1 LEEVDEGELDEVAE
15 EVEEVDE
22 VAEDDLAETGDDVE
36 EVEEA
41 EEVES
46 DDLENE
52 EAEESDLEEVLEEGI
67 AEEEPVV
74 LAEDEVEELGEE
86 DGLEVAEEED
96 IEEAELEDE
105 AVEEEVEGEVEEVD
119 EVAEDEA
126 LDEALEVTEDDE
138 PEEVEE
144 IEEGELEDEGE
155 LDEVAEEVE
164 EVDEVAEDDLAEIGD
179 DVEELEDVDAVDG
192 DDIEGE
198 LLEAGGGDQGTLQGK
213 GDDEEISIDENVG
226 FAQDD
231 GEGSAK
237 GGGPEKGEPLDDTG
251 DFKEIELL
259 ERAEAEGGLLEEK
272 GLGWDDEEGIEND
285 EKARLLAEQFNQSLA
300 AMDRFFNQYL
310 LIPKGKYPVG
320 NGGPPGKE
328 RPKAWLEMAPFY
340 MGKFPV
346 TNALFEIFVE
356 KTGYKTTAERL
367 GYGTVYYPRARKRI
381 DEETGLETLDWR
393 SDLTSKTVEGACWY
407 QPLGP
412 GSTLHGKRSHPVVQ
426 VSLEDAMAFAA
437 WTGKRL
443 PTEEEWEAAT
453 RTAQGYPFPWGK
465 EWKEGACNVEES
477 LVGDTTPVDRFLD
490 WGNEFGIADA
500 LGNVLEWTSSPWEP
514 EEEGKRYF
522 IVKGGSWIS
531 NRPLF
536 LWNRFKMEPDS
547 TSNILGFR
555 CIAV

>member
-1 LEEVDEGELDEVAE
+1 VDELAEDELEEVDEGELDEVAE

-36 EVEEA
+36 E
-41 EEVES
+41 
-46 DDLENE
+46 
-52 EAEESDLEEVLEEGI
+52 
-67 AEEEPVV
+67 
-74 LAEDEVEELGEE
+74 
-86 DGLEVAEEED
+86 
-96 IEEAELEDE
+96 
-105 AVEEEVEGEVEEVD
+105 
-119 EVAEDEA
+119 
-126 LDEALEVTEDDE
+126 
-138 PEEVEE
+138 
-144 IEEGELEDEGE
+144 
-155 LDEVAEEVE
+155 
-164 EVDEVAEDDLAEIGD
+164 
-179 DVEELEDVDAVDG
+179 LEDVEAVDG
-192 DDIEGE
+192 DDIEEE
-198 LLEAGGGDQGTLQGK
+198 LLVEAGGGDQGTLQGK
-213 GDDEEISIDENVG
+213 GDDEEISIDGNVG

-237 GGGPEKGEPLDDTG
+237 GGGPGNGEPLDDTG
-251 DFKEIELL
+251 DFNEIELL

-272 GLGWDDEEGIEND
+272 GLGWDDEGGIEND
-285 EKARLLAEQFNQSLA
+285 ERARLLAEQFNQSLA

-340 MGKFPV
+340 LGKFPV

-393 SDLTSKTVEGACWY
+393 SDLTSKTVEGACWSDLTSKTVEGACWY

-477 LVGDTTPVDRFLD
+477 LVGRSVPGLGERVRNRGRSGECFGMDLFPMGAGGGRKTILYCKGRELDFKSASVPV
-490 WGNEFGIADA
+490 E
-500 LGNVLEWTSSPWEP
+500 
-514 EEEGKRYF
+514 
-522 IVKGGSWIS
+522 
-531 NRPLF
+531 
-536 LWNRFKMEPDS
+536 
-547 TSNILGFR
+547 
-555 CIAV
+555 